1 VTAAQVR
8 EVIARLREAGQHHD
22 GDPDILVVF
31 DAGYVCRLAFL
42 LADLPVELLG
52 RLRSDRVLCR
62 PAPVHEPGTTGR
74 PSRHGPTFA
83 LAEADTEAAP
93 RPVAATS
100 TATTRYGTARA
111 QAWARLHPRLT
122 RRGAWAEH
130 AGELPIVEGTLI
142 RLRVEHL
149 PGQRDPKPLWL
160 WSSRTEATG
169 REVDRCWQA
178 FLRRF
183 DLEHTFRL
191 LKQTLGWTAAK
202 IRDPA
207 AGDRWTWLIITAYA
221 QLRLARG
228 LTDDLRRPWERPAP
242 PGRLTP
248 ARVRRGF
255 RHLRAQTPLP
265 ASAPKPT
272 HPGPG
277 RPRGSR
283 NQHRAPHHQVGKTSH
298 QTPRQRHRRPLRVKR
313 QAEAVAGDPSAG
325 RLTDPGPFRSSS
337 AESSSVR

>member
-1 VTAAQVR
+1 M
-8 EVIARLREAGQHHD
+8 H
-22 GDPDILVVF
+22 
-31 DAGYVCRLAFL
+31 
-42 LADLPVELLG
+42 
-52 RLRSDRVLCR
+52 S
-62 PAPVHEPGTTGR
+62 
-74 PSRHGPTFA
+74 
-83 LAEADTEAAP
+83 
-93 RPVAATS
+93 
-100 TATTRYGTARA
+100 
-111 QAWARLHPRLT
+111 
-122 RRGAWAEH
+122 
-130 AGELPIVEGTLI
+130 IVEGTLI

-242 PGRLTP
+242 PGRLT
-248 ARVRRGF
+248 
-255 RHLRAQTPLP
+255 QP
-265 ASAPKPT
+265 ASAAGFAT
-272 HPGPG
+272 SAR
-277 RPRGSR
+277 RPRYRPAHR
-283 NQHRAPHHQVGKTSH
+283 NPPTPAPADLAAHATSTAPPTTRSAKTSH

-313 QAEAVAGDPSAG
+313 QAKYVSGKRSCPGFTARFGGQSPGHHPDHGP
-325 RLTDPGPFRSSS
+325 LDPGFG
-337 AESSSVR
+337 VLG